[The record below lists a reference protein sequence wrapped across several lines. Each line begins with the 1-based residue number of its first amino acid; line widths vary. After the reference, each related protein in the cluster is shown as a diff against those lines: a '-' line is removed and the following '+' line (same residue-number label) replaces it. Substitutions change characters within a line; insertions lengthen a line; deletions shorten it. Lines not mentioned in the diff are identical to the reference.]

1 MKDTIIQRALRFA
14 SKAHEGQKRD
24 FSGDAYITHPIDVV
38 QIIVDEFKIADP
50 EVIASAYLHDVIED
64 CNVTEEE
71 LIAKFNTFIADN
83 VMMVSHT
90 KEQDKIPYYKNYYL
104 ADIATCAEIEPAI
117 IKIADRIANTRD
129 FIKAG
134 KTNYAKKYFHKADA
148 IYARI
153 YMEKNYPLIEKA
165 IENMAIRLEE
175 L

>member
-14 SKAHEGQKRD
+14 SKAHEEQKRD

-90 KEQDKIPYYKNYYL
+90 KEQDKIPYYKKLLFGRY
-104 ADIATCAEIEPAI
+104 C
-117 IKIADRIANTRD
+117 
-129 FIKAG
+129 
-134 KTNYAKKYFHKADA
+134 
-148 IYARI
+148 
-153 YMEKNYPLIEKA
+153 YMRRN
-165 IENMAIRLEE
+165 
-175 L
+175 